1 MLRLNGY
8 LHDYIAFY
16 KRFQKAD
23 YLTPTGIYEYVLEG
37 SSAREVASFKT
48 LFLPFDVFTWMYV
61 IVATLLVAYLLFK
74 IDKYWIRHL
83 PRESKSF
90 ETNKYRGGGIY
101 PVTYINI
108 CIII

>member
-1 MLRLNGY
+1 M
-8 LHDYIAFY
+8 
-16 KRFQKAD
+16 
-23 YLTPTGIYEYVLEG
+23 LEG

-61 IVATLLVAYLLFK
+61 FVATLLIAYLLFK
-74 IDKYWIRHL
+74 MDKHWIHHH
-83 PRESKSF
+83 PSKAKSF
-90 ETNKYRGGGIY
+90 ETNKYRGEGIY